1 MHSNEIKVLKRLCKN
16 KRKYYYQVFRGK
28 YYLQV
33 KHRVAV
39 KLSHGWLVVLLASFL
54 SVLADFCRGLAV
66 KQNQLSSF
74 LSQRGKTFCH
84 RERVSTI
91 TKFSVENIIFVWST
105 GWTLSFLMDDCYK
118 KFNYPADEVDWPLC
132 AVEIDANMFK
142 YPMQIIFMHCAFMR

>member
-1 MHSNEIKVLKRLCKN
+1 MEWFAFWNSILNLHIFKRKEHRVASGLYHVEVHSNEIKVLKRLCKN

-74 LSQRGKTFCH
+74 LSQRGKTFCP
-84 RERVSTI
+84 RESVRTVI
-91 TKFSVENIIFVWST
+91 KFTMENIIFKWST
-105 GWTLSFLMDDCYK
+105 GWL
-118 KFNYPADEVDWPLC
+118 
-132 AVEIDANMFK
+132 
-142 YPMQIIFMHCAFMR
+142 